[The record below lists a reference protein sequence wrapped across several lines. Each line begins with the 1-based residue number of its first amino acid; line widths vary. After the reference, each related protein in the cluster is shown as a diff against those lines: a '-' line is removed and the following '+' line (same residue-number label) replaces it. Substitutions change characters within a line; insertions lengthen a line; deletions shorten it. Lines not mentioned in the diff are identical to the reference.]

1 MDILESIDKI
11 GERVHR
17 VLIPLVHGKGN
28 WKNTHVNIQSNIT
41 GWYWLEIGETKE
53 DYFFV
58 TKKATPVEITRI
70 ALKENNYNIGY
81 VFNNEFIPFSFNT
94 IWSKFPIYEG
104 FCLIRDTSFPLLFY
118 SKPWTMI
125 TAYFDYDNFYFIN
138 VIPPIKQLIEIRNR
152 FENRQNLEGLKGI
165 TPELRHLFFL
175 HCLERST
182 QEELEKAKKE
192 EEFKKTLMGR
202 IKSAIEEAG
211 GYLERIYQRGE
222 NVEIVWKIG
231 DEQFNS
237 IVRATNLRV
246 KEAGYCLS
254 GGDERLS
261 LKAAVL
267 TAQDYIEKDLIYKT
281 RY

>member
-1 MDILESIDKI
+1 MSNILESIDKI

-28 WKNTHVNIQSNIT
+28 WKNMKIDAHFEYT
-41 GWYWLEIGETKE
+41 GWYWVELGE
-53 DYFFV
+53 
-58 TKKATPVEITRI
+58 
-70 ALKENNYNIGY
+70 KENDVRLSIIKASPLEARQYLKQERRLELGY
-81 VFNNEFIPFSFNT
+81 TFNNEFIPFSFGVFRN
-94 IWSKFPIYEG
+94 KYFAYES
-104 FCLIRDTSFPLLFY
+104 SFPLYFY
-118 SKPWTMI
+118 SKPW
-125 TAYFDYDNFYFIN
+125 N
-138 VIPPIKQLIEIRNR
+138 VIISHFRNKEMYFVDWAAPTKQLIDVRDR
-152 FENRQNLEGLKGI
+152 FEHRQNLEGLKGI